1 MFAESEH
8 VLDTLA
14 DEAIKKHKQGIHR
27 ITRLKTPTPC
37 CSIIFMNYYKN
48 IFRSIKVQFLCYVCL
63 LTTVPLLFV
72 CIVEYYSSKSA
83 IEQRVIEQLTSI
95 ADLKKSELNSW
106 LEERLTDISVIVRN
120 KVLAAAATSLLQQRR
135 RCESVYQLMNS
146 ETARINYN
154 RVLENLHALKQFYKH
169 YNVISII
176 DGANG
181 EVVISTY
188 PDIVGKTLSSFN
200 SYIDVLN
207 NQDVAVKDVYTSEL
221 MGQNWMTYYCP
232 VLMTDTLTLESS
244 DVIVGVILLD
254 VNVNNSVDPLIHS
267 WPGMGK
273 TGETLLVRREG
284 DNIVYLND
292 LRHKQGAALKFTSP
306 IRSTL
311 DIPSVLSSR
320 GEEGIKESKDYRGVN
335 VLSAYRYLPIPNWG
349 LVAKQDLTEAFAPV
363 EKLKNRVIVLIFF
376 CIIIVIAMGVSFAN
390 RITQPILQL
399 TQGAKSIGSGNL
411 DHRIP
416 ITSQNE
422 VGILAGEFNQM
433 AVKLK
438 ESYSNLEQ
446 KVEEKTSQL
455 LRAERLAAVG
465 ELAAEVAHE
474 INNPLG
480 GLRNF
485 ASMLENEPENISQT
499 KKYATLMLE
508 GLKRVE
514 MIVKRL
520 LTFSR
525 PYKLNISE
533 NNINT
538 IINSSLEFIEHRI
551 EPDQVLIRKELKDS
565 IPPVFIDADH
575 ISQAL
580 INILVNALD
589 SMPNRGE
596 LTIKTDACKKHGE
609 CVTVSIADTGCGI
622 CDVNIDKIFEPFFTT
637 KNKEGE
643 QGLGMGLAISKRII
657 EDHHG
662 EISVES
668 KVGQGTT
675 FSICL
680 PCRKAE

>member
-1 MFAESEH
+1 
-8 VLDTLA
+8 
-14 DEAIKKHKQGIHR
+14 
-27 ITRLKTPTPC
+27 
-37 CSIIFMNYYKN
+37 MNYYKN
-48 IFRSIKVQFLCYVCL
+48 IFKSIKVQLICYICFV
-63 LTTVPLLFV
+63 TTIPLLFV

-83 IEQRVIEQLTSI
+83 IEQRVIEHLTSI
-95 ADLKKSELNSW
+95 ADLKKRELNGW
-106 LEERLTDISVIVRN
+106 LEERLTDTSVIARN

-135 RCESVYQLMNS
+135 RFESVDQLMNS
-146 ETARINYN
+146 ETGRINYK
-154 RVLENLHALKQFYKH
+154 RVVENLHALKEFYKH
-169 YNVISII
+169 YNIISII

-200 SYIDVLN
+200 GYIDILEKKE
-207 NQDVAVKDVYTSEL
+207 VAVKDIYTSEL
-221 MGQNWMTYYCP
+221 TGQNCMTYFCP
-232 VLMTDTLTLESS
+232 VLMTDPFTLESI
-244 DVIVGVILLD
+244 DVIIGVILLD
-254 VNVNNSVDPLIHS
+254 VNVKNSIEPLIRN

-284 DNIVYLND
+284 DSILYLNG
-292 LRHKQGAALKFTSP
+292 LRHKQDAALKFASP
-306 IRSTL
+306 IKSAV
-311 DIPSVLSSR
+311 DIPSVLSS
-320 GEEGIKESKDYRGVN
+320 GGKEGIEESKDYRN
-335 VLSAYRYLPIPNWG
+335 VHALSAYRHIPVLNWG
-349 LVAKQDLTEAFAPV
+349 LVAKQDLKEAFAPV
-363 EKLKNRVIVLIFF
+363 EKLKNRVIVLISF
-376 CIIIVIAMGVSFAN
+376 CIIIVIAIGVSFAN

-399 TQGAKSIGSGNL
+399 AQGAKSIASGNL
-411 DHRIP
+411 DHRISVV
-416 ITSQNE
+416 SQNE
-422 VGILAGEFNQM
+422 VGLLAGEFNQM
-433 AVKLK
+433 AAKLK

-446 KVEEKTSQL
+446 KVEERTSQL

-525 PYKLNISE
+525 PYTLHISE
-533 NNINT
+533 NDVTAIV
-538 IINSSLEFIEHRI
+538 NSSLEFIEHRI
-551 EPDQVLIRKELKDS
+551 EPCHVLIQKEFNDS
-565 IPPVFIDADH
+565 LPPVFVDADH

-580 INILVNALD
+580 INIMVNARE
-589 SMPNRGE
+589 SMPNGGR
-596 LTIKTDACKKHGE
+596 LTIKTDACKKHQE
-609 CVTVSIADTGCGI
+609 CVTVWISDTGCGI
-622 CDVNIDKIFEPFFTT
+622 SDGIVDKIFEPFFTT

-643 QGLGMGLAISKRII
+643 KGLGMGLAISKRII

-668 KVGQGTT
+668 KVRQGTT
-675 FSICL
+675 FGVCL
-680 PCRKAE
+680 PCRNVRANSRSPLLPQ

>member
-1 MFAESEH
+1 
-8 VLDTLA
+8 
-14 DEAIKKHKQGIHR
+14 
-27 ITRLKTPTPC
+27 
-37 CSIIFMNYYKN
+37 MNYYRN
-48 IFRSIKVQFLCYVCL
+48 IFRSIKVQLICYICL
-63 LTTVPLLFV
+63 LTTIPLLFV
-72 CIVEYYSSKSA
+72 CIVEYYSGKRA

-95 ADLKKSELNSW
+95 ADLKKRELNNW
-106 LEERLTDISVIVRN
+106 LEERLTDTSVIARN

-135 RCESVYQLMNS
+135 RFESVHQLTKAEN
-146 ETARINYN
+146 ARINYN

-169 YNVISII
+169 YNIISII

-200 SYIDVLN
+200 SYIDSLEKKE
-207 NQDVAVKDVYTSEL
+207 VAVKDIYTSEL
-221 MGQNWMTYYCP
+221 IGQNCMTYFCP
-232 VLMTDTLTLESS
+232 VCLTDPFTLESS
-244 DVIVGVILLD
+244 NVIIGVILLD
-254 VNVNNSVDPLIHS
+254 VDVKNSIEPLIRD
-267 WPGMGK
+267 WPGMGN
-273 TGETLLVRREG
+273 TGETFLVRREG
-284 DNIVYLND
+284 DNIIYLND
-292 LRHKQGAALKFTSP
+292 LRHKEGAALKFTNS
-306 IRSTL
+306 IHASQ
-311 DIPSVLSSR
+311 DVPSILSS
-320 GEEGIKESKDYRGVN
+320 GGKEGIKKSLDYRDIR
-335 VLSAYRYLPIPNWG
+335 VLSAYRHIPILNWG

-363 EKLKNRVIVLIFF
+363 VKLKNHVIILIFV
-376 CIIIVIAMGVSFAN
+376 CIIIVIAIGVSFAN

-399 TQGAKSIGSGNL
+399 AQGAKSIASGNL
-411 DHRIP
+411 DHRISVV
-416 ITSQNE
+416 SQNE

-433 AVKLK
+433 AAKLK

-446 KVEEKTSQL
+446 KVEERTSQL

-485 ASMLENEPENISQT
+485 ASMLENEPENVSQT

-525 PYKLNISE
+525 PYTLHIAE

-538 IINSSLEFIEHRI
+538 ILNSSLEFIEHRI
-551 EPDQVLIRKELKDS
+551 EPGHVLIQKELNDS
-565 IPPVFIDADH
+565 LPPVFVDADH
-575 ISQAL
+575 ISQSL
-580 INILVNALD
+580 INIMVNALE
-589 SMPNRGE
+589 SMPNGGK
-596 LTIKTDACKKHGE
+596 LTIKTDNCKKHAE
-609 CVTVSIADTGCGI
+609 CVTVCISDTGCGI
-622 CDVNIDKIFEPFFTT
+622 SDGIVDKIFDPFFTT

-643 QGLGMGLAISKRII
+643 KGLGMGLAISKRII

-668 KVGQGTT
+668 KMGQGTT
-675 FSICL
+675 FSVCL
-680 PCRKAE
+680 PCRKVG

>member
-1 MFAESEH
+1 
-8 VLDTLA
+8 
-14 DEAIKKHKQGIHR
+14 
-27 ITRLKTPTPC
+27 
-37 CSIIFMNYYKN
+37 MNYYRN
-48 IFRSIKVQFLCYVCL
+48 IFRSIKVQLICYICF

-106 LEERLTDISVIVRN
+106 LEERLTDTSVIVRN

-200 SYIDVLN
+200 SYIDVLEK
-207 NQDVAVKDVYTSEL
+207 QDVAVKDVYTSEL

-232 VLMTDTLTLESS
+232 VLMTDTFTLESS

-254 VNVNNSVDPLIHS
+254 VNVKNSVEPLIHS

-306 IRSTL
+306 ILSTF

-335 VLSAYRYLPIPNWG
+335 V
-349 LVAKQDLTEAFAPV
+349 
-363 EKLKNRVIVLIFF
+363 
-376 CIIIVIAMGVSFAN
+376 IAIGVSFAN

-399 TQGAKSIGSGNL
+399 AQGAKSIGSGNL

-433 AVKLK
+433 AAKLK

-499 KKYATLMLE
+499 RKYAPLMLE

-525 PYKLNISE
+525 PYALHISE
-533 NNINT
+533 NYINN
-538 IINSSLEFIEHRI
+538 IINNSIEFIEHRI
-551 EPDQVLIRKELKDS
+551 EPGHVLIHKELNAS
-565 IPPVFIDADH
+565 LPPIYIDADH
-575 ISQAL
+575 ISQVF
-580 INILVNALD
+580 INIMVNALE
-589 SMPNRGE
+589 SMPNGGT
-596 LTIKTDACKKHGE
+596 LTIQTDTCKKHKE
-609 CVTVSIADTGCGI
+609 CVTVCIVDTGCGI
-622 CDVNIDKIFEPFFTT
+622 SDKIIDKIFEPFFNT

-643 QGLGMGLAISKRII
+643 KGLGMGLAISKRII

-675 FSICL
+675 FSVCL
-680 PCRKAE
+680 PCRNVGANSRSPLLLQ

>member
-1 MFAESEH
+1 
-8 VLDTLA
+8 
-14 DEAIKKHKQGIHR
+14 
-27 ITRLKTPTPC
+27 
-37 CSIIFMNYYKN
+37 MNYYKN
-48 IFRSIKVQFLCYVCL
+48 IFKSIKAQLIFYICL
-63 LTTVPLLFV
+63 VTTIPLLFV

-106 LEERLTDISVIVRN
+106 LEERLTDTSVIARN

-135 RCESVYQLMNS
+135 RFESVHQLMNS

-200 SYIDVLN
+200 SYIDILEN
-207 NQDVAVKDVYTSEL
+207 KDVAVKDIYTSEL
-221 MGQNWMTYYCP
+221 MGQNCMTYFCP
-232 VLMTDTLTLESS
+232 VCLTDPFTLESS
-244 DVIVGVILLD
+244 NVIIGVILLD
-254 VNVNNSVDPLIHS
+254 VDVKNSIEPLIHS

-284 DNIVYLND
+284 DNIIYLND
-292 LRHKQGAALKFTSP
+292 LRHRQGAALKFASP
-306 IRSTL
+306 VRSTF

-335 VLSAYRYLPIPNWG
+335 VLSAYRHIPIPNWG
-349 LVAKQDLTEAFAPV
+349 LVAKQDLTEAFAPI

-376 CIIIVIAMGVSFAN
+376 CIIIVIAIGVSFAN

-399 TQGAKSIGSGNL
+399 AQGAKSIGSGNL

-433 AVKLK
+433 ATKLK
-438 ESYSNLEQ
+438 ESYSNLEK
-446 KVEEKTSQL
+446 KVEERTAQL

-485 ASMLENEPENISQT
+485 ASMLENEPENTQQT
-499 KKYATLMLE
+499 KKYAALILE

-514 MIVKRL
+514 IIVKRL

-525 PYKLNISE
+525 PYSLQMSDK
-533 NNINT
+533 NINY
-538 IINSSLEFIEHRI
+538 IINNSIKFIEYRI
-551 EPDQVLIRKELKDS
+551 EPCHITIKKDLNETIPYVYIDADNISQVLIN
-565 IPPVFIDADH
+565 IMVT
-575 ISQAL
+575 AL
-580 INILVNALD
+580 E
-589 SMPNRGE
+589 SMPDGGT
-596 LTIKTDACKKHGE
+596 LTIETDTCKEHDN
-609 CVTVSIADTGCGI
+609 CVTVCIADTGCGI
-622 CDVNIDKIFEPFFTT
+622 REELKDKIFEPFFTT

-643 QGLGMGLAISKRII
+643 KGLGMGLAISKRII

-662 EISVES
+662 KINVES
-668 KVGQGTT
+668 NIGKGTT
-675 FSICL
+675 FSVCL
-680 PCRKAE
+680 PCRNVGANSRSPLLLQ

>member
-1 MFAESEH
+1 
-8 VLDTLA
+8 
-14 DEAIKKHKQGIHR
+14 
-27 ITRLKTPTPC
+27 
-37 CSIIFMNYYKN
+37 MNYYRN
-48 IFRSIKVQFLCYVCL
+48 IFRSIKVQLICYICF

-106 LEERLTDISVIVRN
+106 LEERLTDTSVIARN

-135 RCESVYQLMNS
+135 RFESVHQLMNS

-181 EVVISTY
+181 EILVSTY
-188 PDIVGKTLSSFN
+188 PDIVGKTAAAFRK
-200 SYIDVLN
+200 YIDVLEEKEV
-207 NQDVAVKDVYTSEL
+207 DVKDVYTSEL
-221 MGQNWMTYYCP
+221 TRQNCMTYFCP
-232 VLMTDTLTLESS
+232 VLRTDTLTLESS
-244 DVIVGVILLD
+244 DVIIGVIVLD
-254 VNVNNSVDPLIHS
+254 VNVKNSVEPLIHS

-284 DNIVYLND
+284 DNIIYLND
-292 LRHKQGAALKFTSP
+292 LRHRQGAALKFASP
-306 IRSTL
+306 LRSTL

-320 GEEGIKESKDYRGVN
+320 GEEGIKESKDYRDVH
-335 VLSAYRYLPIPNWG
+335 VLSAYRHIPIPNWG

-376 CIIIVIAMGVSFAN
+376 CIIIVIAIGVSFAN

-399 TQGAKSIGSGNL
+399 AQGAKSIASGNL
-411 DHRIP
+411 DHRISVV
-416 ITSQNE
+416 SQNE

-433 AVKLK
+433 AAKLK

-446 KVEEKTSQL
+446 KIEERTSQL

-485 ASMLENEPENISQT
+485 ASMLENEPENITQT
-499 KKYATLMLE
+499 RKYATLMLE

-525 PYKLNISE
+525 PYTLHIAE

-538 IINSSLEFIEHRI
+538 IVNSSLGFIEHRI
-551 EPDQVLIRKELKDS
+551 EPGQVLINKEFNGSL
-565 IPPVFIDADH
+565 PLVFVDADH

-580 INILVNALD
+580 INIMANAIE
-589 SMPNRGE
+589 SMPNGGK
-596 LTIKTDACKKHGE
+596 LTIKTDICKKHTD
-609 CVTVSIADTGCGI
+609 CVTVCVSDTGCGI
-622 CDVNIDKIFEPFFTT
+622 SDGVVDKIFEPFFTT

-643 QGLGMGLAISKRII
+643 KGLGMGLAISKRIV

-668 KVGQGTT
+668 KAGQGTT
-675 FSICL
+675 FSVCL